1 MPPECEDISNANH
14 TNLTSSDYN
23 RLMTAFRRIL
33 MVLAII
39 NVFFTFFTATI
50 GLFADGGDVWSRLI
64 LSALHPLSA
73 LAILA
78 LVFLTLNSTI
88 VTGIAAVLAL
98 HVVADAT
105 LATMIA
111 SGAVK
116 GDWELSIVFS
126 IIPIIALIYA
136 VASLRDQ
143 PKPSSIR
150 NRNDSASTGGS
161 PV

>member
-1 MPPECEDISNANH
+1 MPPECEDISNANLR
-14 TNLTSSDYN
+14 NLTSRDYN
-23 RLMTAFRRIL
+23 RLMNGFRRIL

-39 NVFFTFFTATI
+39 NVLFTAAV
-50 GLFADGGDVWSRLI
+50 GLFSDGGDIWSRLI

-73 LAILA
+73 LAILT

-98 HVVADAT
+98 HVIADAT

-161 PV
+161 SV